1 MALHVSD
8 GFDIN
13 ESLCFAATL
22 QSVLILLFAVVNA
35 TITSATTGTDK
46 VLFPY
51 SILLS
56 GLGTLLSIV
65 AWVIC
70 VIVYN
75 NERNRESENQRHRMD
90 QSDPLPLSELLYS
103 HMKQIDET
111 NK

>member
-13 ESLCFAATL
+13 EYLCFAATL

-70 VIVYN
+70 VVVYN
-75 NERNRESENQRHRMD
+75 NERKRETQNQR
-90 QSDPLPLSELLYS
+90 P
-103 HMKQIDET
+103 K
-111 NK
+111 KVK

>member
-70 VIVYN
+70 VVVYN
-75 NERNRESENQRHRMD
+75 NERKRETQNQRHRMD
-90 QSDPLPLSELLYS
+90 HIEPLPVAELPF
-103 HMKQIDET
+103 
-111 NK
+111 